1 MQKHVK
7 VYIEYFDLGIDS
19 TVTCEYCG
27 VQGNINNGFDI
38 HHVFGRIGKQANSI
52 ENLILLCRQC
62 HLNAHNS
69 LYSKHDLLRKHEKN
83 LK

>member
-7 VYIEYFDLGIDS
+7 VYIDYFDLGIDS
-19 TVTCEYCG
+19 IVTCEYCG

-38 HHVFGRIGKQANSI
+38 HHLFGRICKNSNNI

-62 HLNAHNS
+62 HSDDHNE
-69 LYSKHDLLRKHEKN
+69 LYSKYDLLTKHKKN